1 MFSSKKGAVSNRGK
15 PLKLPK
21 TSTSTATASIL
32 KKYEMQKRQSIFAA
46 NQKTLMPDFDCNA
59 GMDLLDSESN
69 DSDNETSTKP
79 ISADDEKRK
88 TSSLIDSI
96 NKASGKTIDL
106 RLLHDNLKQ
115 MEADKQ
121 KLLNYKPSNK
131 NEADINISDIAQ
143 LLALGEAG
151 PSTTNAKK
159 KRTKTSQ
166 KQADDSDSDNWDE
179 VEGKRPSKRIKI
191 INLLKKFEYVE

>member
-1 MFSSKKGAVSNRGK
+1 
-15 PLKLPK
+15 
-21 TSTSTATASIL
+21 
-32 KKYEMQKRQSIFAA
+32 MQKRQSIFAA